1 MIRVLIADD
10 HAIVRE
16 GLKQVLASAEGIAV
30 TGEAAN
36 GHEVMEHLRRDCCDV
51 LVLDMNMPG
60 LSGIDL
66 IKRVKAHRPDAKV
79 LVLSMHGEDQF
90 ALRTLRAGAAGYLT
104 KGSAP
109 DVIASAIR
117 RIAAGGRHI
126 SPALAETL
134 AFELDP
140 FRDKAPHELLSER
153 EAQVL
158 CMLTSG
164 KSIADIAEQLCLSAN
179 TISTHKLRLMR
190 KLGVANNAEL
200 LRYALQAGLTE

>member
-16 GLKQVLASAEGIAV
+16 GLKQVLAGADDIVVS
-30 TGEAAN
+30 GEAAD
-36 GHEVMEHLRRDCCDV
+36 GHEVLERTREGDWDV

-79 LVLSMHGEDQF
+79 LVLSMHGEDQY

-109 DVIASAIR
+109 DVIASAIAR
-117 RIAAGGRHI
+117 VAAGGRHI
-126 SPALAETL
+126 SRNLAETL

-140 FRDKAPHELLSER
+140 YRDRAPHELLSER
-153 EAQVL
+153 ETQVL
-158 CMLTSG
+158 RKLASG
-164 KSIADIAEQLCLSAN
+164 MSIADIASQLCVSAN
-179 TISTHKLRLMR
+179 TVSTYKHRLMQKLR
-190 KLGVANNAEL
+190 VANNAEL
-200 LRYALQAGLTE
+200 LRYALQAGLME

>member
-16 GLKQVLASAEGIAV
+16 GLKQVLAAAGDIAV
-30 TGEAAN
+30 AGEAAD
-36 GHEVMEHLRRDCCDV
+36 GHEVMDQLRTNGWDV

-60 LSGIDL
+60 PSGLDL
-66 IKRVKAHRPDAKV
+66 IKRVRAHKPDAKV

-90 ALRTLRAGAAGYLT
+90 AVRTLRAGAAGYLT

-109 DVIASAIR
+109 ETIISAIR

-126 SPALAETL
+126 SRALAETL
-134 AFELDP
+134 ALEIDP

-153 EAQVL
+153 ETQVL
-158 CMLTSG
+158 RMLAG
-164 KSIADIAEQLCLSAN
+164 GQSIADIATQLCLSAN
-179 TISTHKLRLMR
+179 TISTHKHRLMK
-190 KLGVANNAEL
+190 KLGVGSNAEL
-200 LRYALQAGLTE
+200 VRYALSAGLAE

>member
-1 MIRVLIADD
+1 MIQVLIADD

-16 GLKQVLASAEGIAV
+16 GLKQVLSSAEGIVVA
-30 TGEAAN
+30 GEAAD
-36 GHEVMEHLRRDCCDV
+36 GHEVMEHVRRGGWDV

-60 LSGIDL
+60 PSGIDL
-66 IKRVKAHRPDAKV
+66 IKRIKAHKPEAKV

-109 DVIASAIR
+109 EVIASAIR

-134 AFELDP
+134 AFDLDP

-158 CMLTSG
+158 RMLASG
-164 KSIADIAEQLCLSAN
+164 KSIADIAVQLCLSAN
-179 TISTHKLRLMR
+179 TISTHKHRLMQ

>member
-1 MIRVLIADD
+1 MIQVLIADD
-10 HAIVRE
+10 HLIVRE
-16 GLKQVLASAEGIAV
+16 GLKQVLASAGGITVA
-30 TGEAAN
+30 GEAAD
-36 GHEVMEHLRRDCCDV
+36 GHEVMEHVRQGGWDV

-60 LSGIDL
+60 PSGIDL
-66 IKRVKAHRPDAKV
+66 IKRIKAHKPDAKV

-90 ALRTLRAGAAGYLT
+90 ALRTLRAGASGYLT

-117 RIAAGGRHI
+117 RVAAGGRHI

-158 CMLTSG
+158 RMLASG
-164 KSIADIAEQLCLSAN
+164 KSIADIATQFSLSAN
-179 TISTHKLRLMR
+179 TISTHKHRLMR
-190 KLGVANNAEL
+190 KLGVSNNAEL
-200 LRYALQAGLTE
+200 LRYALQADLVE

>member
-16 GLKQVLASAEGIAV
+16 GLKQVLAAAEGIGV
-30 TGEAAN
+30 VGEAAD
-36 GHEVMEHLRRDCCDV
+36 GHEVLEHVRKGGWDV

-60 LSGIDL
+60 PSGIDL
-66 IKRVKAHRPDAKV
+66 IKRIKAHKPEAKV

-90 ALRTLRAGAAGYLT
+90 ALRTLRAGASGYLT

-109 DVIASAIR
+109 DVIASAIC

-126 SPALAETL
+126 SPTLAETL

-140 FRDKAPHELLSER
+140 FREKAPHELLSER

-158 CMLTSG
+158 RMLASG
-164 KSIADIAEQLCLSAN
+164 KSVADIAEQLCLSAN
-179 TISTHKLRLMR
+179 TISTHKHRLMR
-190 KLGVANNAEL
+190 KLGVSNNAEL
-200 LRYALQAGLTE
+200 LRYALQAGLAE

>member
-10 HAIVRE
+10 HIIVRE
-16 GLKQVLASAEGIAV
+16 GLKQVLAGAGGIAV
-30 TGEAAN
+30 AGEAAD
-36 GHEVMEHLRRDCCDV
+36 GHEVMEHLRREGWDV

-60 LSGIDL
+60 PSGIDL
-66 IKRVKAHRPDAKV
+66 IKRVKAHKPDAKV

-109 DVIASAIR
+109 EVIAEAIR

-158 CMLTSG
+158 RMLASG
-164 KSIADIAEQLCLSAN
+164 KSVADIAAQLCLSAN
-179 TISTHKLRLMR
+179 TISTHKHRLMR
-190 KLGVANNAEL
+190 KLGVTNNAEL
-200 LRYALQAGLTE
+200 LRYALQAGLTD

>member
-1 MIRVLIADD
+1 MIRILIADD

-16 GLKQVLASAEGIAV
+16 GLKQVLAGAKDIVVA
-30 TGEAAN
+30 GEAAD
-36 GHEVMEHLRRDCCDV
+36 GHEVVERVRRGDWDV

-60 LSGIDL
+60 PSGLDL
-66 IKRVKAHRPDAKV
+66 IKRVKAHKPDAKV

-90 ALRTLRAGAAGYLT
+90 AVRTLRAGAAGYLT

-109 DVIASAIR
+109 EVIVEAIR

-126 SPALAETL
+126 SRALAETL
-134 AFELDP
+134 AFEVDP

-158 CMLTSG
+158 RLLASG
-164 KSIADIAEQLCLSAN
+164 KSIADIAAQLCLSTN
-179 TISTHKLRLMR
+179 TISTHKHRLMK
-190 KLGVANNAEL
+190 KLGVENNAEL
-200 LRYALQAGLTE
+200 LRYALQTGFAE

>member
-16 GLKQVLASAEGIAV
+16 GLKQVLAGAKDIVVA
-30 TGEAAN
+30 GEAAD
-36 GHEVMEHLRRDCCDV
+36 GHEVVEDTRKGGWDV

-60 LSGIDL
+60 PSGLDL
-66 IKRVKAHRPDAKV
+66 IKRVKAHKPDAKV

-90 ALRTLRAGAAGYLT
+90 AVRTLRAGAAGYMT

-109 DVIASAIR
+109 EVIVDAIR
-117 RIAAGGRHI
+117 RIATGGRHI
-126 SPALAETL
+126 SRTLAETL
-134 AFELDP
+134 AFEVDP

-158 CMLTSG
+158 RLLTSG
-164 KSIADIAEQLCLSAN
+164 KSIADIADQLCLSTN
-179 TISTHKLRLMR
+179 TISTHKHRLMK
-190 KLGVANNAEL
+190 KLGVTNNAEL
-200 LRYALQAGLTE
+200 LRYALQAGFAE

>member
-16 GLKQVLASAEGIAV
+16 GLKQVLAAAGDITVA
-30 TGEAAN
+30 GEAAD
-36 GHEVMEHLRRDCCDV
+36 GHEVMGLLRGDGWDV

-60 LSGIDL
+60 PSGLDL
-66 IKRVKAHRPDAKV
+66 IRRVRAHKPDAKV

-90 ALRTLRAGAAGYLT
+90 AVRTLRAGAAGYLT

-109 DVIASAIR
+109 DTIVAAIR

-126 SPALAETL
+126 SRALAETL
-134 AFELDP
+134 ALEIDP

-153 EAQVL
+153 ETQVL
-158 CMLTSG
+158 GMLAAGQSV
-164 KSIADIAEQLCLSAN
+164 ADIAAQLCLSAN
-179 TISTHKLRLMR
+179 TISTHKHRLMK
-190 KLGVANNAEL
+190 KLGVASNAEL
-200 LRYALQAGLTE
+200 VRYALSAGLTE